1 MKKEPQIFDKL
12 QAQDEPVPTGTL
24 DMLEMGS
31 LKEFVQEAL
40 GSYYGRTRE
49 KKQVVSVPRLKI
61 VVDVPGVDVQDQRN
75 ILKSAK
81 AVTRKSGG
89 GGFRITGQSILDVV
103 NAGLGLAIDD
113 FANGELANGEKFLFV
128 GKTGS
133 GPPLNVIAVLNMR
146 PGNDELRVVTV
157 MRKQNFGSDLRRYE
171 VNV

>member
-12 QAQDEPVPTGTL
+12 QTQDEPVPAGTL
-24 DMLEMGS
+24 DMLEMGP
-31 LKEFVQEAL
+31 LREFVQEAL

-61 VVDVPGVDVQDQRN
+61 VVDIPGVDVQATQHSKERQSRH
-75 ILKSAK
+75 KK
-81 AVTRKSGG
+81 TGG

-157 MRKQNFGSDLRRYE
+157 MRKQGFGSDLRRYE